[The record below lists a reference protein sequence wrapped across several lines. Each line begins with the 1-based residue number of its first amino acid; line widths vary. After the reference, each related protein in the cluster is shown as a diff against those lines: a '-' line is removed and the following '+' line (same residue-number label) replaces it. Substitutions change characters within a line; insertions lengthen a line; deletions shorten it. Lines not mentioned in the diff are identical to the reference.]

1 MNIPRLLLALL
12 VPALAP
18 LRAAPLPPPGTGKP
32 LTLVICGGD
41 TFVKNTDVA
50 AKLRRV
56 RELGFTSVQTY
67 VYWNQVEKTP
77 GVLDWSAYDAEV
89 NLYRAA
95 GLKWVPFVVM
105 GPWYLSPDFL
115 RADPEL
121 PMLRC
126 LDHDRDSLIPSIWA
140 PRLRHYLREYLRK
153 FAEHYGPMGVIESV
167 NIGISGDYG
176 EAIYP
181 VIGNWAGSYHSHSG
195 YWCGDA
201 LAAQDFR
208 RHAEK
213 LYPAGIASLNA
224 AWKTNY
230 PSFADVKPFPP
241 YRAPSERAWQEFLAW
256 YRDSMTNYADWC
268 LQTTREFFPQDQIYL
283 CTGGDMAPSHGSDF
297 SQQARVA
304 AKHRAGIRITN
315 EGSSFPVNMRYTR
328 LVGTSS
334 RHYGA
339 YFGHEPAA
347 LVTPEGMVGRIFN
360 ALTSGADQLFS
371 YDSDDTLAPRT
382 LEPGPKG
389 DYLRR
394 YRGLLNQ
401 QTPRIET
408 AIYFPN
414 LSAEQM
420 RSEEG
425 ARISMFR
432 LGDLLTDLRRFID
445 YDLLDDQLLQEGG
458 LDTKSILIVAGTEV
472 MPAATLDRIAAWVR
486 RGGLCY
492 FLGSRPVDWDGSTR
506 GFDELAGITPR
517 TDVVDAISNDGIV
530 LPRPDLL
537 PSIAKLSGVYIVRGS
552 TELAADTE
560 PLIAYQYGVQARA
573 AWRRKLGAGTLYVYF
588 ATMDLKQDEASWM
601 VSQQLPLRFIRD
613 TLESSLR
620 EKLIRELPA
629 SLHLG
634 EPDIYKVM
642 TDAGLW
648 VLNMGAVERNI
659 EYQGRTVHVP
669 AHSIVQPPPTVADG
683 GSRP

>member
-1 MNIPRLLLALL
+1 MTYLRLTLALFMI
-12 VPALAP
+12 ALAS
-18 LRAAPLPPPGTGKP
+18 LHAAPPSAPGTGNP
-32 LTLVICGGD
+32 LTLVICGGENFSKSAD
-41 TFVKNTDVA
+41 A
-50 AKLRRV
+50 PAKLRRL
-56 RELGFTSVQTY
+56 REMGFTSVQTY
-67 VYWNQVEKTP
+67 VYWNQVEKTR

-89 NLYRAA
+89 KLYREA

-105 GPWYLSPDFL
+105 GPWYLSPEFL
-115 RADPEL
+115 RSDPEL

-126 LDHDRDSLIPSIWA
+126 LDHERDSKIPSIWA
-140 PRLRHYLREYLRK
+140 PRLRHYLREYLQR
-153 FAEHYGPMGVIESV
+153 FAEHYRPMDMIESV

-181 VIGNWAGSYHSHSG
+181 VIGNWPGSYHSHSG

-201 LAAQDFR
+201 EAAQDFR
-208 RHAEK
+208 RHMETIH
-213 LYPAGIASLNA
+213 PNGIASLNQ
-224 AWKTNY
+224 AWKTSYRN
-230 PSFADVKPFPP
+230 FDEVKPFLP

-256 YRDSMTNYADWC
+256 YRDSMTEYADWC

-360 ALTSGADQLFS
+360 AITSGADQLFS
-371 YDSDDTLAPRT
+371 YDSDDTLVPRS
-382 LEPGPKG
+382 LELGAKG
-389 DYLRR
+389 AFLQR

-408 AIYFPN
+408 AIYFPT

-425 ARISMFR
+425 ARISMVR
-432 LGDLLTDLRRFID
+432 LGDLLTDLRRFVD
-445 YDLLDDQLLQEGG
+445 YDLLDDHLMQEGA
-458 LDTKSILIVAGTEV
+458 LDSKSILFVAGTEV
-472 MPAATLDRIAAWVR
+472 MPAATLERIEAWVR
-486 RGGLCY
+486 RGGICY

-506 GFDELAGITPR
+506 GFDSLAGLTPR
-517 TDVVDAISNDGIV
+517 TDVVDGISNDGIL
-530 LPRPDLL
+530 LPRPDLI
-537 PSIAKLSGVYIVRGS
+537 PSIAKLRDVYIVRGY
-552 TELAADTE
+552 TELASDTE
-560 PLIAYQYGVQARA
+560 PLLTYNYGTKPSAI
-573 AWRRKLGAGTLYVYF
+573 WRRKIGAGTLYVYF

-613 TLESSLR
+613 TLESSLK

-634 EPDIYKVM
+634 DPEIYKVK

-648 VLNMGAVERNI
+648 VLNMGAVERTI
-659 EYQGRTVHVP
+659 EYQGKTLHIP
-669 AHSIVQPPPTVADG
+669 AHSIAPPSLPVIDG